1 MKDEKQNKQLKIENV
16 KLKVKIK
23 MKKLVFFGVVFFCSV
38 QVITAQQK
46 NGNMIE
52 LLVKNSW
59 IKTHPQLGI
68 IEMEFKID
76 STYTV
81 KGIPDESISGI
92 YSLKGSEL
100 TFETETS
107 CQMKGEYTIAIT
119 NGTLSFTKK
128 VDTCDGR
135 SMLVPGIWKKK

>member
-1 MKDEKQNKQLKIENV
+1 
-16 KLKVKIK
+16 
-23 MKKLVFFGVVFFCSV
+23 MKKLVFFIVMFSCMV
-38 QVITAQQK
+38 QLITAQQK

-59 IKTHPQLGI
+59 IKTHPQLGN
-68 IEMEFKID
+68 IEIAFKMD

-81 KGIPDESISGI
+81 KGIPEQSISGT
-92 YSLKGSEL
+92 YSLKGSAL

-107 CQMKGEYTIAIT
+107 CQMKGEYVIAIT

-135 SMLVPGIWKKK
+135 SMLVPGVWKGE

>member
-1 MKDEKQNKQLKIENV
+1 MRDV

-46 NGNMIE
+46 NENRIE

-59 IKTHPQLGI
+59 IKNHAQLGTVEI
-68 IEMEFKID
+68 SFKID
-76 STYTV
+76 STYMV
-81 KGIPDESISGI
+81 MGIPDETISGT
-92 YSLKGSEL
+92 YSLKGSAL

-107 CQMKGEYTIAIT
+107 CQMKGEYTIAIA

-135 SMLVPGIWKKK
+135 SMLVPGVWKKK